1 MLDIICHYG
10 VFYPLHAGCSDD
22 RSWIRRDASPAQCSD
37 LRRRYRR
44 SSGAIDLWST
54 QCWSRD
60 PRGAWAGGRASAA
73 PRPPRSARGPERIR
87 DLREA
92 PAPVIDKRR
101 RPSVGQPKCWRS
113 PASHCPARDE
123 SDRSPG
129 ASTHTGVRPG
139 VADQGRGTPAVM
151 ARRRGRTGSLTM
163 RSCMLL
169 QHIHGNART
178 ESMNP
183 PRPACERRR
192 AHDDRGYEER
202 GAKQSMIRSI
212 NQRHTNRSFLRIRS
226 RWLVGDGDG
235 DEADGRALQ

>member
-60 PRGAWAGGRASAA
+60 PRGAWARGRASAA

-101 RPSVGQPKCWRS
+101 
-113 PASHCPARDE
+113 PAERGTTQALEKPRIALSGAR
-123 SDRSPG
+123 R
-129 ASTHTGVRPG
+129 VRPFTRG
-139 VADQGRGTPAVM
+139 VHAYGREARSRGSGRGTPAVM

-169 QHIHGNART
+169 RHIHGNART

-192 AHDDRGYEER
+192 AHDDWGYDER
-202 GAKQSMIRSI
+202 GVK
-212 NQRHTNRSFLRIRS
+212 
-226 RWLVGDGDG
+226 
-235 DEADGRALQ
+235 

>member
-101 RPSVGQPKCWRS
+101 PAERGTTQALEKPRIALSGARRVRPFTRGVHAYGREARS
-113 PASHCPARDE
+113 SGSGTRYTCGHGAPPGTNWKPHHAKLHASSAHPWQRAHRVDE
-123 SDRSPG
+123 SSTPG
-129 ASTHTGVRPG
+129 MRAPS
-139 VADQGRGTPAVM
+139 
-151 ARRRGRTGSLTM
+151 RT
-163 RSCMLL
+163 R
-169 QHIHGNART
+169 
-178 ESMNP
+178 
-183 PRPACERRR
+183 
-192 AHDDRGYEER
+192 
-202 GAKQSMIRSI
+202 
-212 NQRHTNRSFLRIRS
+212 
-226 RWLVGDGDG
+226 
-235 DEADGRALQ
+235 